1 MTIMDASSFGP
12 SDEALLTMNSSSR
25 KITGSGRLLSG
36 GGQSRMFPE
45 DDSGVHDSS
54 GTTAGSP
61 TSVPGSSMEKKF
73 PVYEE
78 ASWRQSQTPW
88 STSAREFFP
97 KSRASSP
104 LTSPTYFPRTASSC
118 SRSPT
123 VDGLTFD
130 FFNMRMQSSP
140 SSNTASGV
148 FGSSSQ
154 GAESS
159 ASIQTPKRLHVS
171 NIPFRYREHNLI
183 MLFGK
188 YGNVEDAEIIY
199 NDKGSKGFGFIT
211 MARSQD
217 ADRARLMLNN
227 TIVEGRIIE
236 VNLATPKNS
245 SASRSNINPIGS
257 YSHAT
262 PTIPIPQ
269 NSTIVWRKPSSP
281 MFTQQGQK
289 KSSSE
294 ALLEAEAKLA
304 EAQLEVLRARQR
316 LIYHQFSHG
325 TSSIDGQF
333 SFDARKHPRV

>member
-1 MTIMDASSFGP
+1 M
-12 SDEALLTMNSSSR
+12 
-25 KITGSGRLLSG
+25 
-36 GGQSRMFPE
+36 
-45 DDSGVHDSS
+45 
-54 GTTAGSP
+54 
-61 TSVPGSSMEKKF
+61 
-73 PVYEE
+73 
-78 ASWRQSQTPW
+78 
-88 STSAREFFP
+88 
-97 KSRASSP
+97 
-104 LTSPTYFPRTASSC
+104 
-118 SRSPT
+118 
-123 VDGLTFD
+123 
-130 FFNMRMQSSP
+130 
-140 SSNTASGV
+140 
-148 FGSSSQ
+148 
-154 GAESS
+154 
-159 ASIQTPKRLHVS
+159 
-171 NIPFRYREHNLI
+171 I

-211 MARSQD
+211 MARSPD